1 MSRVC
6 QITGR
11 RTRRGN
17 SIARRGLAKPKGGI
31 GLKTTGVTRRT
42 FKPNIQTKKIW
53 VEELG
58 CMVRVKLSA
67 KALKTI
73 TTVVPQLRVLTTVVG
88 VSADMAV
95 TVGEATVEVEMIDSI
110 TGERMAAAVDAR
122 AGKKAFSQLTKWSDF
137 KEACDFWAFRLRRF
151 LGRQVVDTRS

>member
-11 RTRRGN
+11 RTRKGN

-31 GLKTTGVTRRT
+31 GLKTTGVTRRS

-53 VEELG
+53 VPEMG
-58 CMVRVKLSA
+58 QWIRVKLSA

-73 TTVVPQLRVLTTVVG
+73 STRGAYRTLLDAGLIKPVKPRK
-88 VSADMAV
+88 A
-95 TVGEATVEVEMIDSI
+95 
-110 TGERMAAAVDAR
+110 RKVDA
-122 AGKKAFSQLTKWSDF
+122 
-137 KEACDFWAFRLRRF
+137 EA
-151 LGRQVVDTRS
+151 